1 MMLVYPRISQSFAS
15 SSQSAILGFSES
27 VIIPL
32 IVFFMVIGAACWYEG
47 KELIG
52 TSELNLF
59 DKIVANA
66 EDIGIGYADPL
77 FIDEFGLTKA
87 NQFAMEQACNNIQ
100 VSYDRIIIDG
110 NFNYLKQL
118 PKSEAIIKADQKYNC
133 VSAASIIAKVTRD
146 RVMYRYDEQYPGY
159 NFISNVGY
167 PTKEHYLAIAKLGI
181 TPIHR
186 VSFKL
191 FR

>member
-1 MMLVYPRISQSFAS
+1 MTEILLGIDEVGRGSIAGPLY
-15 SSQSAILGFSES
+15 SAAVILKSPIAGLKDSKLLSRHQRES
-27 VIIPL
+27 
-32 IVFFMVIGAACWYEG
+32 
-47 KELIG
+47 
-52 TSELNLF
+52 LF